1 MTPWNSETV
10 SAFFILSL
18 SLSLYRRI
26 SRIIQRDS
34 TLAVVSRTGRQRIPS
49 LESGFYY
56 PVTRCVKAA
65 SDLTI
70 SRDLISSPVS
80 GEHVTRQAA
89 FVDKN
94 LLSSAP
100 LPIRASF
107 PTQARFQPR
116 FRDENRPVGPVPGC
130 RKAESILEIDIDP
143 PSLRIGTNLGIESVT
158 GRAIY
163 ASFLPTGLNIGKPIW
178 YFRLISK
185 QWFSSEHF
193 LFFLLNNDSS
203 YVWWTQIV
211 RL

>member
-1 MTPWNSETV
+1 M
-10 SAFFILSL
+10 
-18 SLSLYRRI
+18 
-26 SRIIQRDS
+26 
-34 TLAVVSRTGRQRIPS
+34 
-49 LESGFYY
+49 
-56 PVTRCVKAA
+56 TRCVKAA

-143 PSLRIGTNLGIESVT
+143 PSLRNESWNRVGNRPSNLRVFSSDRFEYWKAYMVFQIDFQTMIFE
-158 GRAIY
+158 RAF
-163 ASFLPTGLNIGKPIW
+163 SFL
-178 YFRLISK
+178 SA
-185 QWFSSEHF
+185 E
-193 LFFLLNNDSS
+193 
-203 YVWWTQIV
+203 
-211 RL
+211 